1 MFSLSLEVLVS
12 SSVFL
17 LTSVIFVFIVVQT
30 LTNILKERLVNE
42 GRRPYIIPV
51 GGSNSLGTW

>member
-1 MFSLSLEVLVS
+1 MFSLSLEVVVS
-12 SSVFL
+12 SFILL
-17 LTSVIFVFIVVQT
+17 LTSVIFVFIIVQT